1 MARSLT
7 SVESYFAA
15 KRTRSYEKVYKASKV
30 EAARMYTELSRWKE
44 WQERYDP
51 EGMLDIYEEAGIFD
65 KIEESRRA
73 VGAIREKT
81 RTRKKHALARNVAA
95 QQYTEAVTEED
106 KAKYKAEY
114 LEAVERVNGVE
125 DEQFGLLGRVTRNY
139 CLIAET
145 VLSLG
150 GGNPEAPDA
159 ERDPF
164 EEYEYAP
171 GA

>member
-15 KRTRSYEKVYKASKV
+15 KRTRNYERVYKASKV
-30 EAARMYTELSRWKE
+30 EAARMYTELSRWKD

-51 EGMLDIYEEAGIFD
+51 EGMLDLYEEAGIFD

-81 RTRKKHALARNVAA
+81 RTRKKHALVRNVAA
-95 QQYTEAVTEED
+95 QQFSEAVTDEE

-150 GGNPEAPDA
+150 GGNPEAPDE

-164 EEYEYAP
+164 EEYEYEP